1 MAAKA
6 ARPVFRSSTGET
18 RPVSLSAF
26 PGRPK
31 RGLPGHAIQRPK
43 LHFRAYSGPLFVRP
57 CGPVF
62 RAPNCPFLRAKSP
75 HPRPQPA
82 DGVVISEPFWD
93 DRRGPKTHSRRTGIK
108 LGQVRYARQGLVRV
122 PLSNTKYGGKRG
134 ITGVG
139 AAPVMGTS
147 ISESS
152 EIPKPKKLFGGGQ
165 I

>member
-1 MAAKA
+1 MQFNAPTLQPEPIP
-6 ARPVFRSSTGET
+6 ARFS
-18 RPVSLSAF
+18 
-26 PGRPK
+26 RPK
-31 RGLPGHAIQRPK
+31 KSRI
-43 LHFRAYSGPLFVRP
+43 SGRQ
-57 CGPVF
+57 
-62 RAPNCPFLRAKSP
+62 AP
-75 HPRPQPA
+75 HPQPQPA
-82 DGVVISEPFWD
+82 GEMIVSEPFWD

-122 PLSNTKYGGKRG
+122 PFSNNKYGGKRE

-152 EIPKPKKLFGGGQ
+152 EIPKPKKMFGGGQ